1 MQKTTE
7 RTVDQVLEMFYVQP
21 YRSEEVKAELGLS
34 DVRWAFIRREV
45 TKRAAKDG
53 MVFGYHPQLGKH
65 RLVISDHQI
74 ALEILEYSFKNLKNG
89 AQTLEFQIQGARAAG
104 IIKADSARKLKRR
117 TDSVVEESSEGV
129 KTIKN
134 LQAKVVRDA
143 QGRFA
148 RV

>member
-7 RTVDQVLEMFYVQP
+7 RTVEQVFEMFLVQP
-21 YRSEEVKAELGLS
+21 YHSTEVKEEIGMS

-45 TKRAAKDG
+45 TKRAAKNG

-65 RLVISDHQI
+65 RLVISDHEI

-89 AQTLEFQIQGARAAG
+89 AETLSYQIEGAQIAG
-104 IIKADSARKLKRR
+104 ILKDTTAAKLTRR
-117 TDSVVEESSEGV
+117 TTSVVEESAEGTRTV
-129 KTIKN
+129 QR
-134 LQAKVVRDA
+134 LQAKVVRDP